1 MLPRCWQG
9 CFRLDSRSTW
19 TPWRWCMRNSW
30 LALLLFPTFL
40 VATWATAQDY
50 KIAQPGYTFAFP
62 RDYFNHEDYQTEW
75 WYYTGNVKS
84 ADGHR
89 FGFELTFF
97 RQGVSRAE
105 SGRRGLA
112 HALWI

>member
-1 MLPRCWQG
+1 MLPRYWRG
-9 CFRLDSRSTW
+9 YFRRGSRSAW
-19 TPWRWCMRNSW
+19 IPWRWCMRNK
-30 LALLLFPTFL
+30 LFVLLLL
-40 VATWATAQDY
+40 VATCATAQDY
-50 KIAQPGYTFAFP
+50 KIAQPGYTFSFP

-75 WYYTGNVKS
+75 RYYTGNVKA